1 MRFLHTGDWHVGK
14 TLRGRS
20 RADEHRAVLNE
31 ITELARDQKVDIAL
45 VAGDLFDS
53 ASPTAESEEIVYG
66 ALLEL
71 AHASEWVVVI
81 SGNHDNPRRLA
92 AVEPLMRLTNI
103 RVLPSLALPE
113 DGGVIV
119 LQTKVGDARIA
130 MLPFLSQRLIVKA
143 DDLMMRDAFEHIGSY
158 AERAHRIIQALCP
171 DKIDNTD
178 KAPPQ
183 TVDILLAH
191 AMVHGG
197 VMGGGERQAHTIFEY
212 SIPTTAFPSSLH
224 YTALGHLHRAQ
235 KLPAACPVWYSGS
248 PLQLDFGETHD
259 AKSVNIVDAEPGVP
273 ATVASLPLTAG
284 RRLRHVKTT
293 MEKLIEVAAEAGDDY
308 LRVEIDAPPAPGL
321 ADQVRERLPNA
332 VDVQVSK
339 RHPKHD
345 DTDRARP
352 TRIGRSPR
360 ELFHEYLSER
370 GEDDAQLKALF
381 DELLEEVYAPD

>member
-20 RADEHRAVLNE
+20 RADEHRAVLKE
-31 ITELARDQKVDIAL
+31 IAELARDQKVDIAL

-53 ASPTAESEEIVYG
+53 ASPTAEAEEIVYG

-71 AHASEWVVVI
+71 AHDTEWVVVVT
-81 SGNHDNPRRLA
+81 GNHDNPRRLA

-103 RVLPSLALPE
+103 RVAPTLALPE

-119 LQTKVGDARIA
+119 LPTKVGCARIA

-143 DDLMMRDAFEHIGSY
+143 DDLMMRDAFEHLGSY
-158 AERAHRIIQALCP
+158 AERAHRIIQSLCP
-171 DKIDNTD
+171 DKMNET
-178 KAPPQ
+178 PPRS
-183 TVDILLAH
+183 VDILLAH

-197 VMGGGERQAHTIFEY
+197 VVGGGERQAHTIFEY
-212 SIPTTAFPSSLH
+212 AIPTAAFPSSLH

-235 KLPAACPVWYSGS
+235 RLPGASPIWYSGS
-248 PLQLDFGETHD
+248 PLQLDFSETRD
-259 AKSVNIVDAEPGVP
+259 DKSVNIVDAEPGLP
-273 ATVASLPLTAG
+273 AKVESLPLTSG

-308 LRVEIDAPPAPGL
+308 LRVVIDAPPAPGL

-332 VDVQVSK
+332 VDVQVP
-339 RHPKHD
+339 RHHPERD
-345 DTDRARP
+345 DTDRTHP
-352 TRIGRSPR
+352 NRIGRSPR

-370 GEDDAQLKALF
+370 GEHDARLKALF

>member
-1 MRFLHTGDWHVGK
+1 
-14 TLRGRS
+14 
-20 RADEHRAVLNE
+20 
-31 ITELARDQKVDIAL
+31 
-45 VAGDLFDS
+45 
-53 ASPTAESEEIVYG
+53 
-66 ALLEL
+66 
-71 AHASEWVVVI
+71 
-81 SGNHDNPRRLA
+81 
-92 AVEPLMRLTNI
+92 
-103 RVLPSLALPE
+103 
-113 DGGVIV
+113 
-119 LQTKVGDARIA
+119 
-130 MLPFLSQRLIVKA
+130 
-143 DDLMMRDAFEHIGSY
+143 
-158 AERAHRIIQALCP
+158 
-171 DKIDNTD
+171 
-178 KAPPQ
+178 
-183 TVDILLAH
+183 
-191 AMVHGG
+191 MVHGG

-248 PLQLDFGETHD
+248 PLQLDFGETRD
-259 AKSVNIVDAEPGVP
+259 AKSVNIVDVEPGVP

-339 RHPKHD
+339 RYPKRD
-345 DTDRARP
+345 DTGRAHP